1 VEVLQLWSLI
11 RAAFRLG
18 ERTRHGSPGGDG
30 RLLKT
35 AGAGYK
41 MLDPAIVIPLVLFV
55 AGAVIAWK
63 FL

>member
-1 VEVLQLWSLI
+1 MS
-11 RAAFRLG
+11 
-18 ERTRHGSPGGDG
+18 RHGSPGGDG